1 MKGKCLKIIVVIY
14 VVFVLVVV
22 LYVVILKYNEFLVGV
37 ICEENWF
44 DGYSFDKV
52 YIVMF
57 FVL

>member
-22 LYVVILKYNEFLVGV
+22 LYVVILKYNEFVGV

-52 YIVMF
+52 YIVVF